1 MFSVVCSW
9 LRTAVGVV
17 QRLLLPWQLNPT
29 TTTSSSSSSIQ
40 RDDDELYQHIPL
52 TTSFLYI
59 D

>member
-1 MFSVVCSW
+1 M
-9 LRTAVGVV
+9 AVGVV

-29 TTTSSSSSSIQ
+29 TTTSSSIQ
-40 RDDDELYQHIPL
+40 RDDDELCLHYQHISL